1 MSFAATP
8 NLQRALVLEAQGN
21 LGAAVYAATDA
32 TRQESTNWRTWLT
45 LSRIDWEAGRAKP
58 AVAAYRTGA
67 LAQPALAAVP
77 ARRSGVMAERLDPR
91 RNRAKLESRA
101 AERRRL
107 QQIARLLD
115 RSRPEPRAAFR
126 ADLGQRLQVE
136 PRRAEAPAPDGA
148 TARR

>member
-1 MSFAATP
+1 
-8 NLQRALVLEAQGN
+8 
-21 LGAAVYAATDA
+21 
-32 TRQESTNWRTWLT
+32 
-45 LSRIDWEAGRAKP
+45 
-58 AVAAYRTGA
+58 
-67 LAQPALAAVP
+67 
-77 ARRSGVMAERLDPR
+77 MAEHLDPR

-136 PRRAEAPAPDGA
+136 PRQGKRLLR
-148 TARR
+148 TARLLDAERPRPRSSFRTSLGSRLRDGHAGPQSQRRVIAAYALSGAVLLAAAAAGLVGLGPLAPG